1 MYRDAEKLTMAI
13 MGTIAPK
20 VIARDT
26 KSAQSLYPMRL
37 YFFPFDAVLCQLI
50 QDLSDVTYH

>member
-1 MYRDAEKLTMAI
+1 MAI

-50 QDLSDVTYH
+50 QDLSGVTYH